1 MLKGI
6 NKLLTGE
13 MLKVLCDMGHGD
25 VLILADA
32 NFPGESTA
40 KEITC
45 GKLIRC
51 SGANVNDVLKAIV
64 DIFPLDVAYTE
75 EPACVMELTNGDKE
89 KGMPTPVAWTDY
101 SNVLRPYYPGLA
113 LGKIERFNFY
123 EKAKKAYAIIQTGEE
138 RQYGNLLLVKG
149 CVL

>member
-1 MLKGI
+1 MLNGI

-32 NFPGESTA
+32 NFPGESIA
-40 KEITC
+40 KATTY

-51 SGANVNDVLKAIV
+51 SGADVSEVLKAIV
-64 DIFPLDVAYTE
+64 DIFPLDVAYTG
-75 EPACVMELTNGDKE
+75 EPACVMELTDGDKA
-89 KGMPTPVAWTDY
+89 KGMPTPIAWTEYTD
-101 SNVLRPYYPGLA
+101 VLRRSYPGLM
-113 LGKIERFNFY
+113 LGKIERFDFY
-123 EKAKKAYAIIQTGEE
+123 EKAKKAYAVIQTGEE
-138 RQYGNLLLVKG
+138 KQYGNLLLVKG